1 MATDE
6 EGWKSEYTDWWF
18 EFLREKGGKGV
29 SKDTWQMVRLAFS
42 PESFIAIEL
51 KLPFLINSSWSSS
64 DW

>member
-6 EGWKSEYTDWWF
+6 EGWKPEYTDWWF

-42 PESFIAIEL
+42 LESFFYRIRTSL
-51 KLPFLINSSWSSS
+51 F
-64 DW
+64 DQ